1 MNHGD
6 KLLVTKTK
14 LEAQIAELEAALE
27 KAETIEQISR
37 GLNTADSE
45 DKLLRILAQSALEA
59 GLAGAILL
67 YIDPDEAGEPEWSE
81 VVALWQRE
89 GVPAVAVGNRYYLP
103 QFPCAKLWMT
113 SPDRP
118 LLIQDVAKGK
128 MDEQL
133 KNLLIQIGASAIA
146 LIPLAQAG
154 RWVGFVIF
162 IWDQPHEFSHREVEI
177 YHTLIGLASP
187 AVESQRLVKEA
198 HTRLRDLAV
207 LNELGQE
214 LTTRLSEK
222 SVLEEI
228 YRQASRLIDTSN
240 LYIALYDPD
249 ANEVSLAIEVI
260 EGRLTKPYATW
271 RNKQGFPEYVIHNR
285 TSVIAQDT
293 YADWADEKWGGVY
306 ERASLA
312 ELGVRVPLS
321 VLGVPL
327 VVGDQ
332 VLGMVAVRD
341 FVNPRAYDEHDREML
356 TAIANQTAIA
366 LQNARLFDNLER
378 MVAERTAELQETEMR
393 LSQFV
398 ERSLT
403 GIYRT
408 TLDGEI
414 IEANPAMLEMLGYDS
429 VEETNQIGLSNLYV
443 DPAQYEEMSRLIRE
457 EGQVTGFEMAMRR
470 KDGESVQLAATAQLV
485 MNEGGKPAFLEGTI
499 ENITRR
505 KQLEAER
512 EQLQQEIIEVQKQ
525 ALRELNTALQ
535 TMNRG
540 IVFLDPEGRITH
552 INARAGDILGI
563 SHRLAKGRRFSTLIG
578 LPIGMEAAMAQRTS
592 MAEKEVVFQA
602 ADGPRPCLM
611 SMNVLE
617 GSSLLPGFILT
628 LGHAAEARRLA
639 HHIVG
644 ARAHFTYDDVIG
656 QDVEMQRVMHYAR
669 TIAQSDSTVLI
680 LGESG
685 TGKEMFAQ
693 AIHNGSRRA
702 EGPFVAINCAAIP
715 RELMASELFGYEG
728 AFAVGEEGRPGKFE
742 LADGGTIFFDN
753 VDGMPLDMQA
763 SLLRVIDTREVVRL
777 GGTGA
782 ILLNVRVIAAS
793 NNVDLANEVQRGRF
807 RADLFYRLNVLTLTI
822 PPLRDRGNDILL
834 MIAHLTEKFG
844 RRLKK
849 TVTVSPEAMAV
860 LQSYHWP
867 GNIRELENV
876 LERAVHMV
884 DGSELA
890 LEHLPVELR
899 TATIGGTDE
908 VLLTLQEA
916 ERQAI
921 IRVGRVLRGNTT
933 KMAEAL
939 GIGRTTLWRKMK
951 TFNLSANSFK
961 GLTGAA
967 LRR

>member
-1 MNHGD
+1 
-6 KLLVTKTK
+6 VTTK
-14 LEAQIAELEAALE
+14 ATRDELQTRILELEAALA

-45 DKLLRILAQSALEA
+45 DELLRVLTQPAIEA

-67 YIDPDEAGEPEWSE
+67 YLDSDEAKGAEWSE
-81 VVALWQRE
+81 IVASWQRE
-89 GVPAVAVGNRYYLP
+89 GNPTASVGDRYYLP
-103 QFPCAKLWMT
+103 EFPFAKLWKA

-118 LLIQDVAKGK
+118 RLIPDVAKEKLDGK
-128 MDEQL
+128 L
-133 KNLLIQIGASAIA
+133 KNLLAQMGVSAVA
-146 LIPLAQAG
+146 LIPLVQAW
-154 RWVGFVIF
+154 RWVGFVILT
-162 IWDQPHEFSHREVEI
+162 WDEPHEFTRREVEI
-177 YHTLIGLASP
+177 YNTLMDLASP
-187 AVESQRLVKEA
+187 AVESRRLAREA
-198 HTRLRDLAV
+198 HTRLRDLTV

-214 LTTRLSEK
+214 LTTFINEK
-222 SVLEEI
+222 RVLEEI

-240 LYIALYDPD
+240 LYIALYDQGT
-249 ANEVSLAIEVI
+249 NEITLAIEVI

-271 RNKQGFPEYVIHNR
+271 NRRGFPEYVIHNR
-285 TSVIAQDT
+285 MPVIAQDT
-293 YADWADEKWGGVY
+293 YADWADEKWKGVY
-306 ERASLA
+306 KRASLSK
-312 ELGVRVPLS
+312 LGVRVPLS

-327 VVGDQ
+327 LVGGQ

-341 FVNPRAYDEHDREML
+341 FVNPRAYDKHDQEML

-408 TLDGEI
+408 TPDEKI
-414 IEANPAMLEMLGYDS
+414 IEANPATLEMLGYDS
-429 VEETNQIGLSNLYV
+429 VEEVNRIGLKNLYV
-443 DPAQYEEMSRLIRE
+443 DPAQRKEMLRLIQE
-457 EGQVTGFEMAMRR
+457 EGQITGFEMAMRC
-470 KDGESVQLAATAQLV
+470 KDGKIAQLAATAQLV
-485 MNEGGKPAFLEGTI
+485 MDKAGKPAFLEGTI
-499 ENITRR
+499 EDITRR

-512 EQLQQEIIEVQKQ
+512 EQLQQEVIAVQEQ
-525 ALRELNTALQ
+525 ALRELSTALQ

-540 IVFLDPEGRITH
+540 IIFLDPEGRVTH
-552 INARAGDILGI
+552 INDRAGDILGI
-563 SHRLAKGRRFSTLIG
+563 AHQSAVGHRLGALIG
-578 LPIGMEAAMAQRTS
+578 LPTGMETEIAQRTS
-592 MAEKEVVFQA
+592 MMEKEVVFQA
-602 ADGPRPCLM
+602 ADGPRPCLI

-617 GSSLLPGFILT
+617 GNSLPPGFILT
-628 LGHAAEARRLA
+628 LGYAAEARRLA
-639 HHIVG
+639 HRIVG
-644 ARAHFTYDDVIG
+644 ARAHFTYDDIIG
-656 QDVEMQRVMHYAR
+656 QDMEVRRIMYYAR
-669 TIAQSDSTVLI
+669 TIAKSDSTVLI

-693 AIHNGSRRA
+693 AIHNGSQRA
-702 EGPFVAINCAAIP
+702 DGPFVAINCAAIP

-742 LADGGTIFFDN
+742 LADGGTIFLDN

-763 SLLRVIDTREVVRL
+763 SLLRVIDTKEVVRL

-793 NNVDLANEVQRGRF
+793 NNVDLANEVKRERF

-822 PPLRDRGNDILL
+822 PPLRERGNDILL
-834 MIAHLTEKFG
+834 LIAHLTEKFG

-849 TVTVSPEAMAV
+849 TVTVSPEAMAI

-884 DGSELA
+884 DGCELTV
-890 LEHLPVELR
+890 EHLPVELR
-899 TATIGGTDE
+899 RATIGGTDE
-908 VLLTLQEA
+908 VLLTLEEA

-933 KMAEAL
+933 KMADAL

-951 TFNLSANSFK
+951 TFDLSAESFR

-967 LRR
+967 LRH

>member
-1 MNHGD
+1 
-6 KLLVTKTK
+6 VTTQATRDE
-14 LEAQIAELEAALE
+14 LQTRILELEAALA

-37 GLNTADSE
+37 GLNAADSE
-45 DKLLRILAQSALEA
+45 DELLQVLAQPAIEA
-59 GLAGAILL
+59 GLAGATLL
-67 YIDPDEAGEPEWSE
+67 YLDSDKAGGPEWGE
-81 VVALWQRE
+81 VVASWQRE
-89 GVPAVAVGNRYYLP
+89 GVPTVSVGDRYHLP
-103 QFPCAKLWMT
+103 QFPCARLWMA

-118 LLIQDVAKGK
+118 LLIPDVVREEL
-128 MDEQL
+128 DE
-133 KNLLIQIGASAIA
+133 KFKSLLVRIGASAAA

-154 RWVGFVIF
+154 RWVGLFVF
-162 IWDQPHEFSHREVEI
+162 TWDKPHEFSHREVEI
-177 YHTLIGLASP
+177 YHTLMDLASP
-187 AVESQRLVKEA
+187 AVESHRLAKEA
-198 HTRLRDLAV
+198 QTRLRDLAV

-240 LYIALYDPD
+240 LYIALYNPD
-249 ANEVSLAIEVI
+249 RNEVSLAIEVI

-271 RNKQGFPEYVIHNR
+271 RNKQGLSEYVIHNR

-306 ERASLA
+306 DRASLA
-312 ELGVRVPLS
+312 KLGVRVPLS

-327 VVGDQ
+327 LVGGQ

-341 FVNPRAYDEHDREML
+341 FVNPRAYDEHDQEML

-378 MVAERTAELQETEMR
+378 MVAERTAELRETETR
-393 LSQFV
+393 FSQFV

-408 TLDGEI
+408 TPDEVI
-414 IEANPAMLEMLGYDS
+414 IEANPATLEMLGYDS
-429 VEETNQIGLSNLYV
+429 VEEVNQIGLKNLYV
-443 DPAQYEEMSRLIRE
+443 DSTQREEMLRLIRE
-457 EGQVTGFEMAMRR
+457 EGQITGFEIAVRR
-470 KDGESVQLAATAQLV
+470 KDGKITQLAATAQLV
-485 MNEGGKPAFLEGTI
+485 MNKAGRPEFLEGTI
-499 ENITRR
+499 EDITRR

-512 EQLQQEIIEVQKQ
+512 EQLQQEVIEVQKL
-525 ALRELNTALQ
+525 ALQELNTALQ
-535 TMNRG
+535 TTNRG

-552 INARAGDILGI
+552 INVRAGDILGI
-563 SHRLAKGRRFSTLIG
+563 SHQLAMGCRFDTLIG
-578 LPIGMEAAMAQRTS
+578 LPAGMEAAMAQRTS

-602 ADGPRPCLM
+602 EDGPRPCLM

-617 GSSLLPGFILT
+617 GGSLPLRFILT
-628 LGHAAEARRLA
+628 LGHVAEARRLA
-639 HHIVG
+639 HRMVG
-644 ARAHFTYDDVIG
+644 ATAHFTYEDITG
-656 QDVEMQRVMHYAR
+656 QDMEMRRVMHYAR
-669 TIAQSDSTVLI
+669 VTAQSDSTVLL

-702 EGPFVAINCAAIP
+702 DGPFVAINCAAIP

-742 LADGGTIFFDN
+742 LASGGTIFFDN

-763 SLLRVIDTREVVRL
+763 SLLRVIDTKEVVRL
-777 GGTGA
+777 GGTRA
-782 ILLNVRVIAAS
+782 ILLDVRVIAAS
-793 NNVDLANEVQRGRF
+793 NNVNLAKEVQRGRF

-822 PPLRDRGNDILL
+822 PPLRERGNDILL

-844 RRLKK
+844 QRLKK
-849 TVTVSPEAMAV
+849 TVTVSPGALAV

-884 DGSELA
+884 SGCELTI
-890 LEHLPVELR
+890 EHLPVELR

-933 KMAEAL
+933 KMADAL

-951 TFNLSANSFK
+951 AFDLSAESFE

>member
-1 MNHGD
+1 
-6 KLLVTKTK
+6 VTTK
-14 LEAQIAELEAALE
+14 ATRDELQTRIFELEAALAR
-27 KAETIEQISR
+27 AETIEQISR
-37 GLNTADSE
+37 SLNTADSE
-45 DKLLRILAQSALEA
+45 DELLKVLAQPAIES
-59 GLAGAILL
+59 GLTGAALL
-67 YIDPDEAGEPEWSE
+67 YLDSDEAGGLEWSE
-81 VVALWQRE
+81 VVASWQRE
-89 GVPAVAVGNRYYLP
+89 GDPTVSVGDRYYLP
-103 QFPCAKLWMT
+103 EFPLAKLWMA

-118 LLIQDVAKGK
+118 RLIPDVVKEALDGK
-128 MDEQL
+128 L
-133 KNLLIQIGASAIA
+133 KNLLAQMGISAVV
-146 LIPLAQAG
+146 LIPLVQAW
-154 RWVGFVIF
+154 RWVGFVILA
-162 IWDQPHEFSHREVEI
+162 WDKPHEFTHREVEI
-177 YHTLIGLASP
+177 YNTLMDLASP
-187 AVESQRLVKEA
+187 AVESQRLAREA
-198 HTRLRDLAV
+198 HTRLRDLTV

-214 LTTRLSEK
+214 LTTFINEK
-222 SVLEEI
+222 RVLEEI

-240 LYIALYDPD
+240 LYIALYDQGT
-249 ANEVSLAIEVI
+249 NIVTLAIEVI

-271 RNKQGFPEYVIHNR
+271 RNRQGFPEYVIHNR
-285 TSVIAQDT
+285 MPVIAQDT
-293 YADWADEKWGGVY
+293 YTDWADEEWGGVY
-306 ERASLA
+306 KRASLS

-327 VVGDQ
+327 VVGGQ

-341 FVNPRAYDEHDREML
+341 FVNPRAYDEHDQEML

-378 MVAERTAELQETEMR
+378 MVAERTAELRETEMR

-408 TLDGEI
+408 TPDGEI

-429 VEETNQIGLSNLYV
+429 VEEVNEVGLQNLYV
-443 DPAQYEEMSRLIRE
+443 DPAQREEMLRLIRE
-457 EGQVTGFEMAMRR
+457 EGQITGFEMAMRR
-470 KDGESVQLAATAQLV
+470 KDDKIIQLAATAQLV
-485 MNEGGKPAFLEGTI
+485 VDKAGRPAFLEGTI
-499 ENITRR
+499 EDITRR

-512 EQLQQEIIEVQKQ
+512 EQLQQEIIEVQEQ

-540 IVFLDPEGRITH
+540 IVFLDLEGMVTH

-563 SHRLAKGRRFSTLIG
+563 SHRLAMGCRLSALIG
-578 LPIGMEAAMAQRTS
+578 LPMGMETAMAQQTS
-592 MAEKEVVFQA
+592 IAEKEVVFQA
-602 ADGPRPCLM
+602 TDGPRPCLM

-617 GSSLLPGFILT
+617 GSSLPPGFILT

-639 HHIVG
+639 HRMVG
-644 ARAHFTYDDVIG
+644 ARAHFIFDDIIG
-656 QDVEMQRVMHYAR
+656 QDVEIRRVMYYAR
-669 TIAQSDSTVLI
+669 TIAPSDSTVLI

-685 TGKEMFAQ
+685 TGKEVFAQ
-693 AIHNGSRRA
+693 AIHNCSQRA
-702 EGPFVAINCAAIP
+702 DGPFVAINCAAIP

-742 LADGGTIFFDN
+742 LAGGGTIFFDN

-777 GGTGA
+777 GGTRA
-782 ILLNVRVIAAS
+782 IPLDVRVIATS
-793 NNVDLANEVQRGRF
+793 NNVNLADEVQRGRF

-822 PPLRDRGNDILL
+822 PPLRERGNDILL
-834 MIAHLTEKFG
+834 LIARLTEKFG
-844 RRLKK
+844 QRLKK
-849 TVTVSPEAMAV
+849 PVTVSPEAMAV

-884 DGSELA
+884 DGSELTV
-890 LEHLPVELR
+890 EHLPVELR
-899 TATIGGTDE
+899 KATIGGTDE

-933 KMAEAL
+933 KMADAL

-951 TFNLSANSFK
+951 AFDLSAGSFK
-961 GLTGAA
+961 GVTGAA